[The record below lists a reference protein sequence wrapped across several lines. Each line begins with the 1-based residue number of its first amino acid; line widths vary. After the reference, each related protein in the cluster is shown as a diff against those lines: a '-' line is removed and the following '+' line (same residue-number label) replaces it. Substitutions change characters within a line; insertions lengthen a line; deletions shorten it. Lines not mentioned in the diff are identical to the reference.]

1 MQYKYL
7 NIATE
12 DPDMKKV
19 LLFFCVLLQAS
30 MGWSLPVQKGMY
42 HGNPD
47 AFKHATNLDGEWDF
61 YWQTTFAGYQLQ
73 KDSLVPE
80 RLIVPGNWD
89 SYGHPKLG
97 YGLFVIKVTGYE
109 PWVRMALKMPT
120 ISNAFR
126 LYVNGKFV
134 ANAGIFGTSKEQST
148 PDYVPQMITFTPH
161 SDTFE
166 IAFEVSNFYYREGG
180 LDYSMQLGEVDAV
193 AKDFHKDLIVEAFIT
208 GALLLMFFYFM
219 GYYFIRRIDKTA
231 LYFSLLCLAAATRV
245 VSTQEILLRQFD
257 MPVSWPWLFKLE
269 LMSIALIPT
278 FGALYLFSLL
288 NQTKYTNILK
298 AFNFVTFIICL
309 YLLFNDPYWGS
320 HIVPPFRYYAL
331 AEMILLLVVVAK
343 SMLLRQHPLATL
355 ASVGYFFVFAFGLND
370 ILYSVGMI
378 NTFYAMPIAIFIYVF
393 IQAIVLAKKYNTAFK
408 EVEDLSGELQ
418 RVNKNQED
426 IIFHRTA
433 ELEGYNKIKDKIFSI
448 ISHDLR
454 APIATLSSVLS
465 LAEEADDKTV
475 VELRGY
481 FKGIKRNVDNLN
493 LTIDNMLVWSQ
504 GQINGV
510 ELKPETINL
519 AEEVDRCIS
528 LYSLVALQ
536 KEITLMHT
544 ITEPY
549 KIKVDPA
556 HLSLI
561 LRNTISNS
569 LKFTNIGGSIIIS
582 ASRPS
587 PDRVKI
593 CIMDNGIGIH
603 SDKIDTIFN
612 PQLHYSTYGTQNE
625 KGTGLGLML
634 CKEYAEQ
641 NGGSITIESSEGQGT
656 KVCVS
661 LPAVN

>member
-1 MQYKYL
+1 
-7 NIATE
+7 
-12 DPDMKKV
+12 MKKRI
-19 LLFFCVLLQAS
+19 LFFCLLLLAVT
-30 MGWSLPVQKGMY
+30 GWSHPVHNGIY
-42 HGNPD
+42 SSNRE
-47 AFKHATNLDGEWDF
+47 AFKNPVNLDGEWDF
-61 YWQTTFAGYQLQ
+61 YWQTTFEDYQLCRNEM
-73 KDSLVPE
+73 VPE
-80 RLIVPGNWD
+80 RLLVPGNWD
-89 SYGHPKLG
+89 AYGHPKLG
-97 YGLFVIKVTGYE
+97 YGLFVLKVTGYQ
-109 PWVRMALKMPT
+109 PNIQLGLKMPT

-134 ANAGIFGTSKEQST
+134 AKGGVFATSKEQSS
-148 PDYVPQMITFTPH
+148 PDYIPQMVAFTPH
-161 SDTFE
+161 SDTIE

-180 LDYSMQLGEVDAV
+180 LDYSLQLGEVGAI
-193 AKDFHKDLIVEAFIT
+193 ALEFHRDLIVEAFIT

-231 LYFSLLCLAAATRV
+231 LYFSLLCLSAAMRM

-257 MPVSWPWLFKLE
+257 IPVSWSWLFKME
-269 LMSIALIPT
+269 LISIALIPA

-288 NQTKYTNILK
+288 NQTKYVNILK

-309 YLLFNDPYWGS
+309 YILLNDVYWGS

-331 AEMILLLVVVAK
+331 IEMVLLLIVVVR
-343 SMLLRQHPLATL
+343 SVLFRQHPLAAL
-355 ASVGYFFVFAFGLND
+355 ASIGYFFVFVFGLND
-370 ILYSVGMI
+370 ILYSVGLI
-378 NTFYAMPIAIFIYVF
+378 NTFYAMPVAIFIYVF
-393 IQAIVLAKKYNTAFK
+393 IQAIVLAKKYNTAFI

-426 IIFHRTA
+426 IILHRTS

-454 APIATLSSVLS
+454 APIATLSSVLA

-475 VELRGY
+475 IELRSY

-504 GQINGV
+504 GQINGI
-510 ELKPETINL
+510 ELKPETISL
-519 AEEVDRCIS
+519 SEEVDRCIS

-549 KIKVDPA
+549 KIRVDPA

-569 LKFTNIGGSIIIS
+569 LKFTNLGGSIIIS

-587 PDRVKI
+587 PGMVKI
-593 CIMDNGIGIH
+593 CIKDNGIGIH
-603 SDKIDTIFN
+603 PDKIDTLFN
-612 PQLHYSTYGTQNE
+612 PHLHYSTYGTQNE

-641 NGGSITIESSEGQGT
+641 NGGSITIESGEGKGT
-656 KVCVS
+656 KVCVF
-661 LPAVN
+661 LPAVG